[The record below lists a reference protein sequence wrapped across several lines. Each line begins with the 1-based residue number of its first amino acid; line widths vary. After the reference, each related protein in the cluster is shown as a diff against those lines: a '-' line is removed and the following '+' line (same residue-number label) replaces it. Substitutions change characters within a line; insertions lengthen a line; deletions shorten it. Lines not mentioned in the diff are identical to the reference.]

1 MEPNQCMEHS
11 RLEERTDNLQEEM
24 RELKATLRKV
34 IYLILAVLL
43 EVPITGVM

>member
-1 MEPNQCMEHS
+1 MEHS

>member
-1 MEPNQCMEHS
+1 MEHS

-24 RELKATLRKV
+24 KELKATLKKV
-34 IYLILAVLL
+34 IYLIIAVLL

>member
-1 MEPNQCMEHS
+1 MEHS

-24 RELKATLRKV
+24 KELKATLRKV
-34 IYLILAVLL
+34 IYLIIAVLL

>member
-1 MEPNQCMEHS
+1 MEHS

-24 RELKATLRKV
+24 KELKVTLRKV
-34 IYLILAVLL
+34 IYLIIAVLL